1 MTRTSPAI
9 RRPVSLR
16 TISAPKAGH
25 HNKAMLALGAS
36 AMLLGGQAMA
46 QQTSEEGTLEL
57 DTLRI
62 EERTLDTNPYAEDGA
77 PYKARISGD
86 SRRTETIAETPATIS
101 VLTQTAIQEAGTTD
115 LRETLD
121 RQPGITLGTGENGN
135 AFGDR
140 YVIRGHEA
148 RSDVFVDGLRD
159 PGMTIRES
167 FAVEQI
173 EITKGPSSTFAGRG
187 STGGAIN
194 SITKQ
199 AGLEYDFNNL
209 ELGVGTDGYR
219 RFTLDS
225 NMPLSD
231 TVALRVNLLH
241 AYEDV
246 PDRAPA
252 ERERN
257 GAALSLAVEASSTLS
272 FIADYY
278 FLDAAG
284 DTDLGTYII
293 PGGGA
298 PVDDIPVYLQS
309 QDFLE
314 STVNVFTFRTNWQ
327 PTDNLRITN
336 ALRYGTTENGYVL
349 TGARGTD
356 RDASDPVAP
365 GAPTIGLST
374 HQGWQ
379 EVEYFVDQAN
389 AFWDTQLAGL
399 SHSFVFGVEYSD
411 LSVINGVYDVTNT
424 GTTNCVTSGRGGAQP
439 NYCILDASGAEVA
452 NINTLMGREI
462 TQGAADSDYNVDT
475 LSLYAMDTVDL
486 TETLSLFAG
495 VRLDSFD
502 YANGVVGRGAT
513 DPTPYDYSDELWNG
527 HIGLVYDVTEAGN
540 IYLSLSTSSNING
553 GESDVG
559 GNCGY
564 GGLCGTPDQVVL
576 SEPED
581 TLNIELGSKW
591 SFYDDQLLF
600 TVAAFQITKSNVME
614 NVGSDYATLGTLNTG
629 ENRVTGIEFGLV
641 GNITDEISVQFGAA
655 FMSSEV
661 TASIN
666 ASQIGGTLSNFAD
679 NSAYLQLRYQA
690 TPQLSFGGA
699 VTYSS
704 EMYSGQPDS
713 AGGTYEIPAYT
724 VLDAFATWEFNDQM
738 SVRLNVGNL
747 TDENY
752 YTAAYRSG
760 SFTYIG
766 DARNARLTL
775 VSSF

>member
-1 MTRTSPAI
+1 MTRQSPAI
-9 RRPVSLR
+9 RRPASLR
-16 TISAPKAGH
+16 PATSRKTGSQ
-25 HNKAMLALGAS
+25 KAMLALGAS
-36 AMLLGGQAMA
+36 ALLLGGQAMA
-46 QQTSEEGTLEL
+46 QDASEEGTLEL

-62 EERTLDTNPYAEDGA
+62 EERTLDTNPYAEDGV

-101 VLTQTAIQEAGTTD
+101 VVTQTAMQEAGTTD

-199 AGLEYDFNNL
+199 AGLEYDFNNF
-209 ELGVGTDGYR
+209 ELGIGTDGYR

-231 TVALRVNLLH
+231 TVALRANLLH
-241 AYEDV
+241 AYEEV
-246 PDRAPA
+246 PDRGPA

-257 GAALSLAVEASSTLS
+257 GAALSLAIEASDTLS
-272 FIADYY
+272 FVADYY
-278 FLDAAG
+278 FLDASG
-284 DTDLGTYII
+284 DTDLGTYIL

-309 QDFLE
+309 EDFLE
-314 STVNVFTFRTNWQ
+314 STVNVFTFRTSWE
-327 PTDNLRITN
+327 PTANLRIEN
-336 ALRYGTTENGYVL
+336 ALRYGTTDNGYVV

-356 RDASDPVAP
+356 RDASDPDAP

-399 SHSFVFGVEYSD
+399 SHSFVFGLEYSD
-411 LSVINGVYDVTNT
+411 LSVTNGAYDITNT
-424 GTTNCVTSGRGGAQP
+424 GATNCVTSGRGGAAP
-439 NYCILDASGAEVA
+439 NYCILDANGDTVA
-452 NINTLMGREI
+452 NLGTLMGRDI
-462 TQGAADSDYNVDT
+462 SRGAQDSDYNVDT

-486 TETLSLFAG
+486 TDQLSLFAG

-502 YANGVVGRGAT
+502 YTNGVTRGGT
-513 DPTPYDYSDELWNG
+513 TTPYDYSDDLWNG
-527 HIGLVYDVTEAGN
+527 HIGLVYDVTDDAN

-559 GNCGY
+559 GSCGY

-614 NVGSDYATLGTLNTG
+614 SVGSDYEVLGTLNTG
-629 ENRVTGIEFGLV
+629 ENQVTGIEFGLV
-641 GNITDEISVQFGAA
+641 GNITDEFSVQFGAA

-661 TASIN
+661 TESVNTA
-666 ASQIGGTLSNFAD
+666 QIGGTLSNFAD

-713 AGGTYEIPAYT
+713 AGGSYEIPAYT
-724 VLDAFATWEFNDQM
+724 VLDAFATWEFTEQT

-760 SFTYIG
+760 AFTYIG
-766 DARNARLTL
+766 DARNVRLTL

>member
-16 TISAPKAGH
+16 HTTTTKAGSP
-25 HNKAMLALGAS
+25 KAMLALGAS

-46 QQTSEEGTLEL
+46 QQTGGQGTLEL

-101 VLTQTAIQEAGTTD
+101 VLTQTAMQEAGTTD

-199 AGLEYDFNNL
+199 AGLDYDFNNF
-209 ELGVGTDGYR
+209 ELGIGTDGYR

-231 TVALRVNLLH
+231 TVALRANLLH
-241 AYEDV
+241 AYEEV
-246 PDRAPA
+246 PDRGPA

-257 GAALSLAVEASSTLS
+257 GAALSLAIEASDTLN
-272 FIADYY
+272 FVADYY
-278 FLDAAG
+278 YLDASG

-298 PVDDIPVYLQS
+298 PVDDIPVYLQNE
-309 QDFLE
+309 DFLE
-314 STVNVFTFRTNWQ
+314 STVNVFTFRTSWDA
-327 PTDNLRITN
+327 TDNLRIEN
-336 ALRYGTTENGYVL
+336 ALRYGTTDNGYVA

-356 RDASDPVAP
+356 RDATDPFAP
-365 GAPTIGLST
+365 GVPTIGLST

-379 EVEYFVDQAN
+379 EVEYLVNQAN
-389 AFWDTQLAGL
+389 AFWDAELAGL

-411 LSVINGVYDVTNT
+411 LSVINGVYDITNT
-424 GTTNCVTSGRGGAQP
+424 GATNCVTSGRGGAQP
-439 NYCILDASGAEVA
+439 NYCILDANGDTVA
-452 NINTLMGREI
+452 DLGSLMGRDI
-462 TQGAADSDYNVDT
+462 SRGDQDSDYNVDT
-475 LSLYAMDTVDL
+475 LSLYAMDTVEL
-486 TETLSLFAG
+486 TDQLSLFAG

-502 YANGVVGRGAT
+502 YSNGLTRAGT
-513 DPTPYDYSDELWNG
+513 TTSYDYSDELWNG
-527 HIGLVYDVTEAGN
+527 HIGLVFDVTDDAN

-559 GNCGY
+559 GSCGY

-614 NVGSDYATLGTLNTG
+614 NVGSDYEALGTLNTG
-629 ENRVTGIEFGLV
+629 ENQVTGIEFGLV
-641 GNITDEISVQFGAA
+641 GNITDELSVQFGAA

-661 TASIN
+661 TESIT

-699 VTYSS
+699 MTYSS
-704 EMYSGQPDS
+704 EMFSGQPDS
-713 AGGTYEIPAYT
+713 AGGSYEIPAYT
-724 VLDAFATWEFNDQM
+724 VLDAFATWEFTGQT

-760 SFTYIG
+760 AFTYIG
-766 DARNARLTL
+766 DARNVRLTL